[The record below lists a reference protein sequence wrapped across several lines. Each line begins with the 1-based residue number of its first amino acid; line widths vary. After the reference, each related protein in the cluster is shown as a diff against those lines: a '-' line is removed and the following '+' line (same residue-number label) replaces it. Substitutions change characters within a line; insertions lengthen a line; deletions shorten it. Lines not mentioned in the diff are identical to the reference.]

1 MKKLIRAVG
10 KNTGEDPRARHVF
23 LNVIMAFTLLLL
35 SACGGGTESAETQ
48 PANTG
53 ATGATTS
60 SGTVLQAQGPNSL
73 GQAPNADGYY
83 PNAAGAYPNEK
94 GIYPDSTGRFPS
106 MLEMGLYANESG
118 MARNFS
124 SAGSI
129 DPNGLFFKPFGNGR
143 SCASC
148 HRPEDGFSITP
159 ANLQARFD
167 ASKGADPIF
176 ALNDGANSPLARF
189 TTLDEKQGA
198 FSMLLNKGLIRVGM
212 KIPDDAEF
220 ELVKADDPYHYA
232 SANELSLFRR
242 PLPSA
247 NLKFAS
253 TVMWD
258 GRETLQ
264 DTSSR
269 DCIVNR
275 GCFAAMDINLAHQ
288 ANSATLGHAQ
298 AAQGLSAS
306 EQKAIVDFEKTLI
319 SAQVYDSNAG
329 FLDVAN
335 AKGGASHLQGT
346 EFYFGINDLDSGN
359 LRTQAL
365 FTSEVM
371 KNYRAWLTA
380 TGTLNPQ
387 IDAVRKSIARG
398 EVLFNTRTF
407 NPQNLSGIPNDL
419 NLALNEM
426 TCSSCHNTPQA
437 GSAST
442 PLMVSIFTSHSSQRT
457 PDLPL
462 YTLRNKRTGFQ
473 VRTLDPGVAM
483 VTGKWQ
489 DIGRFKVPTLRGLA
503 GRAPYF
509 HNGSAETLFD
519 VVFYYDRTFALFLT
533 GQELQDLTAFLS
545 AL

>member
-1 MKKLIRAVG
+1 
-10 KNTGEDPRARHVF
+10 
-23 LNVIMAFTLLLL
+23 MAWQRFVECRGLLTTVAILASL
-35 SACGGGTESAETQ
+35 VLVACGGGGGGSDSVSV
-48 PANTG
+48 PPIG
-53 ATGATTS
+53 TTP
-60 SGTVLQAQGPNSL
+60 SGSVLQAQGPNSL

-83 PNAAGAYPNEK
+83 PNAAGVYPNDK

-106 MLEMGLYANESG
+106 MLEVGLYANDNG
-118 MARNFS
+118 MARNYS
-124 SAGSI
+124 TAGPI

-159 ANLQARFD
+159 IRLQARFD
-167 ASKGADPIF
+167 ASKGEDPIF

-189 TTLDEKQGA
+189 STLDEKQAA
-198 FSMLLNKGLIRVGM
+198 FSLLLNKGLIRVGM

-220 ELVKADDPYHYA
+220 ELVKAEDPYQFA
-232 SANELSLFRR
+232 SAKELSLFRR

-247 NLKFAS
+247 NLGFLS

-258 GRETLQ
+258 GRETQ
-264 DTSSR
+264 KDSASR
-269 DCIVNR
+269 DCIENR
-275 GCFAAMDINLAHQ
+275 GCFAAMDVNLAHQ
-288 ANSATLGHAQ
+288 ANSATQGHAQ
-298 AAQGLSAS
+298 AAQGLSAA
-306 EQKAIVDFEKTLI
+306 EQKEIVAFEKTLI

-335 AKGGASHLQGT
+335 AKGGATNLQST
-346 EFYFGINDLDSGN
+346 EFYFGINDLDTGN

-365 FTSEVM
+365 FTSQVM
-371 KNYRAWLTA
+371 SNYRAWLSA
-380 TGTLNPQ
+380 TGTINPRT
-387 IDAVRKSIARG
+387 DEARKSIARG

-407 NPQNLSGIPNDL
+407 NPQNLFGIPNDL
-419 NLALNEM
+419 KLPLNEM
-426 TCSSCHNTPQA
+426 TCSSCHNTPQV
-437 GSAST
+437 GGAST
-442 PLMVSIFTSHSSQRT
+442 PLMVSIFTSHSSQHT

-462 YTLRNKRTGFQ
+462 YTLRNKRTGLQ
-473 VRTLDPGVAM
+473 IRSLDPGVAM

-489 DIGRFKVPTLRGLA
+489 DIGRFKVPSLRGLA
-503 GRAPYF
+503 SRAPYF

-533 GQELQDLTAFLS
+533 GQELQDLSAFLA

>member
-1 MKKLIRAVG
+1 MDLKQLDRNVDGRGLGYLLRLMIVMSGLIL
-10 KNTGEDPRARHVF
+10 TG
-23 LNVIMAFTLLLL
+23 
-35 SACGGGTESAETQ
+35 CGGGGAGASETISTS
-48 PANTG
+48 PN
-53 ATGATTS
+53 ATTPG
-60 SGTVLQAQGPNSL
+60 GTVLQAQGPNSL

-83 PNAAGAYPNEK
+83 PNAAGVYPNDK

-106 MLEMGLYANESG
+106 MLEMGLYATENG
-118 MARNFS
+118 MARNYS
-124 SAGSI
+124 TAGPI
-129 DPNGLFFKPFGNGR
+129 DTNGLFFKPFGNGR
-143 SCASC
+143 SCSSC
-148 HRPEDGFSITP
+148 HSPEDGFSITP
-159 ANLQARFD
+159 NRLNERFD
-167 ASKGADPIF
+167 ASKGEDPIF
-176 ALNDGANSPLARF
+176 ALNDGANSPLAKF
-189 TTLDEKQGA
+189 GTLDEKRLA

-247 NLKFAS
+247 NLGFLS

-264 DTSSR
+264 DASSH

-275 GCFAAMDINLAHQ
+275 GCFAAMDKNLAHQ

-298 AAQGLSAS
+298 AAQGLNAA
-306 EQKAIVDFEKTLI
+306 EQKAIVDFEKTLM
-319 SAQVYDSNAG
+319 SVQVYDSNAG

-335 AKGGASHLQGT
+335 AKGGAKHLRDT

-380 TGTLNPQ
+380 TGTLNPKV
-387 IDAVRKSIARG
+387 DEARKSIARG

-419 NLALNEM
+419 KLPLNEM

-442 PLMVSIFTSHSSQRT
+442 PLMVSIFTSHSSQHT

-503 GRAPYF
+503 SRAPYF

-533 GQELQDLTAFLS
+533 GQEQQDLTAFLS

>member
-1 MKKLIRAVG
+1 MFLKWNLGKYRKPVRHILFKVTLVASAVIV
-10 KNTGEDPRARHVF
+10 N
-23 LNVIMAFTLLLL
+23 
-35 SACGGGTESAETQ
+35 ACGDGAGNSETISTSVGTTTLGGTI
-48 PANTG
+48 
-53 ATGATTS
+53 
-60 SGTVLQAQGPNSL
+60 LQAQGPNSL

-106 MLEMGLYANESG
+106 MLEMGLYPNENG

-124 SAGSI
+124 SAGAI

-167 ASKGADPIF
+167 ASKGEDPIF

-198 FSMLLNKGLIRVGM
+198 FSLLLNKGLIRVGM

-220 ELVKADDPYHYA
+220 ELVTADDPYHYA
-232 SANELSLFRR
+232 NEKELSLFRR

-264 DTSSR
+264 DVSSR

-275 GCFAAMDINLAHQ
+275 GCFAPMNVNLAHQ

-319 SAQVYDSNAG
+319 SAQVYDNNAG

-371 KNYRAWLTA
+371 KNYRAWLSA
-380 TGTLNPQ
+380 TGTVNPKV
-387 IDAVRKSIARG
+387 DEARKSIARG
-398 EVLFNTRTF
+398 EVLFNTRSF

-419 NLALNEM
+419 NLRLNEV

-442 PLMVSIFTSHSSQRT
+442 PLMVSIFTSHFSQRT

-462 YTLRNKRTGFQ
+462 YTLRNKRTNMQ